1 MSNVKDNG
9 QNHRVA
15 LDFLE
20 DEAVQ
25 FILDAVLERRPVLA
39 RQRRLRQNLP
49 HDIARVLNNILIL
62 ADVDEAAAD
71 DIRAGDKA
79 LVVAVNRH
87 DDVLI
92 AGGCENFVDEV
103 RVFEISDRI
112 SHLDYIRIAQPWK
125 FHLCVDPYVADVLC
139 VFLYGSEGDSEFE
152 IVRI

>member
-1 MSNVKDNG
+1 MLQRSSLLYQMCAPMSNVKDNG

-49 HDIARVLNNILIL
+49 DNIARVLNNILIL

-79 LVVAVNRH
+79 LHVPTQ
-87 DDVLI
+87 
-92 AGGCENFVDEV
+92 G
-103 RVFEISDRI
+103 
-112 SHLDYIRIAQPWK
+112 
-125 FHLCVDPYVADVLC
+125 
-139 VFLYGSEGDSEFE
+139 
-152 IVRI
+152 